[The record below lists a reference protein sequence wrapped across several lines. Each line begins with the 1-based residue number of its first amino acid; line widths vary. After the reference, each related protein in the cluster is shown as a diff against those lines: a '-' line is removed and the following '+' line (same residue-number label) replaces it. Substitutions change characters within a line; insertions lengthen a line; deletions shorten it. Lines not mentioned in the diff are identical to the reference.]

1 MWSIKMPSKKFKC
14 ACGVTTR
21 KTGASAMK
29 TLSKKKPGVKENGR
43 KKEKR

>member
-29 TLSKKKPGVKENGR
+29 TLFKKKPGGKASG
-43 KKEKR
+43 KKKAKR

>member
-1 MWSIKMPSKKFKC
+1 MPSTKFKC

-29 TLSKKKPGVKENGR
+29 TLFKKPKGEKTNGR
-43 KKEKR
+43 KKK

>member
-1 MWSIKMPSKKFKC
+1 MPSKKFKC

-21 KTGASAMK
+21 KTGASATK
-29 TLSKKKPGVKENGR
+29 ALFKKKPGGKANGR